1 MKNAGPEG
9 FAGFPVL
16 LCVGEGLAPPE
27 SPRAR
32 PGEPRAGQ
40 ATAPTPVDGGCAVL
54 KGSPESGE
62 LSARYGAPPKPSA
75 SGFGGERRCDG
86 VSETCPASQGRGER
100 HIVCTDESEG
110 LTRYPGAVNP
120 SVTATPCHLPL
131 HKGGFFMRLW
141 KKYWCK
147 TARDVWVILGKQVE
161 IDRREW

>member
-16 LCVGEGLAPPE
+16 LGVGEGLAPPE

-40 ATAPTPVDGGCAVL
+40 ATAPTPVDGGCAVP

-110 LTRYPGAVNP
+110 LTCYPGAVNP
-120 SVTATPCHLPL
+120 SATATPCHLPL
-131 HKGGFFMRLW
+131 HKGGFLEVY
-141 KKYWCK
+141 KNIP
-147 TARDVWVILGKQVE
+147 DQDGQG
-161 IDRREW
+161 RRSKST

>member
-1 MKNAGPEG
+1 MP
-9 FAGFPVL
+9 
-16 LCVGEGLAPPE
+16 
-27 SPRAR
+27 
-32 PGEPRAGQ
+32 
-40 ATAPTPVDGGCAVL
+40 

-120 SVTATPCHLPL
+120 SVTAYGGATSLPE
-131 HKGGFFMRLW
+131 GGFFALMKLP
-141 KKYWCK
+141 
-147 TARDVWVILGKQVE
+147 LGQAE
-161 IDRREW
+161 LH

>member
-1 MKNAGPEG
+1 MKNAGREG

-16 LCVGEGLAPPE
+16 LWVGEGLAPPE

-40 ATAPTPVDGGCAVL
+40 ARPLPQHHKKCGLPPGGSWLPVTG
-54 KGSPESGE
+54 P
-62 LSARYGAPPKPSA
+62 PPKPSA

-120 SVTATPCHLPL
+120 SVTAMPCHLPL
-131 HKGGFFMRLW
+131 HKGGFFMRLGENHRA
-141 KKYWCK
+141 KK
-147 TARDVWVILGKQVE
+147 VWVVHGSSRGLVE
-161 IDRREW
+161 IVTGEW